1 MVLSSFLFSSNLYL
15 CKSMKYPIVLLFIT
29 ALFLQSFSRTLV
41 MADYLVN
48 LEAYKEKCINKVRP
62 KLNCN
67 GKCQLYKKIN
77 QQDQNKDMQAPVYNQ
92 ADFVLSSKTYFPSL
106 HLHTV
111 EQNRSFPLF
120 AGQFVASNYIDAIFH
135 PPGLLI
141 A

>member
-1 MVLSSFLFSSNLYL
+1 MI
-15 CKSMKYPIVLLFIT
+15 K
-29 ALFLQSFSRTLV
+29 
-41 MADYLVN
+41 
-48 LEAYKEKCINKVRP
+48 INKVRP

-92 ADFVLSSKTYFPSL
+92 ADFVLSSKTFFPSL

-111 EQNRSFPLF
+111 EQNSSFPLF

>member
-1 MVLSSFLFSSNLYL
+1 MLLSSFLFTSNLYL

-77 QQDQNKDMQAPVYNQ
+77 QQDQNKDLQAPIYNQ
-92 ADFVLSSKTYFPSL
+92 TDFVLSSKTFFPSL
-106 HLHTV
+106 LLHAV
-111 EQNRSFPLF
+111 EQNRSFPLY
-120 AGQFVASNYIDAIFH
+120 ACQFEASNFIDSIFH